1 MKKILLSLVVVAIAF
16 STNAQKKVPASPS
29 QKIEQTVG
37 FTTMSVDYSRPG
49 VKDRTI
55 FGDLVPFGQVWR
67 TGANASTKI
76 TFSQDVMVG
85 GAKLTAGTYALY
97 TIPNEESWDVIFYT
111 DTTNWG
117 GPKEWDEAKVAA
129 KVSAE
134 VMTVPDTIETFTIM
148 FDDVKDTSTLLSLLW
163 ENTYVG
169 VQIDV
174 TN

>member
-1 MKKILLSLVVVAIAF
+1 MKKILLSLFVVAIAF
-16 STNAQKKVPASPS
+16 STNAQKKAPASPS
-29 QKIEQTVG
+29 QKIEQVVG
-37 FTTMSVDYSRPG
+37 FTTISVDYSRPG

-55 FGDLVPFGQVWR
+55 FGDLVPFDKVWR

-76 TFSQDVMVG
+76 TFSKDVMVG
-85 GAKLTAGTYALY
+85 DAKLAAGTYALY
-97 TIPNEESWDVIFYT
+97 TVPNEESWDVIFYT

-117 GPKEWDEAKVAA
+117 TPKEWDEAKVAV
-129 KVSAE
+129 KVAAE
-134 VMTVPDTIETFTIM
+134 VMPVPDTIETFTIL
-148 FDDVKDTSTLLSLLW
+148 FDDVKDTSTVLGFLW